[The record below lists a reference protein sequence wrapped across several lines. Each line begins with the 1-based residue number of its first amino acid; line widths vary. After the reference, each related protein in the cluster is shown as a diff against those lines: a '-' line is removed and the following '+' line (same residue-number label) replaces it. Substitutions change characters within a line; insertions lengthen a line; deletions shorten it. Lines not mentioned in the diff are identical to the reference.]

1 MAHSAWHS
9 AIYNAR
15 RSTINY
21 NFNAEV
27 WSDIIVK
34 KPKYPSITKRRSA
47 KRICMTTELLNIETR
62 VRLDFQALG
71 TWGTSKNVGSSE
83 LIRVYPKK
91 K

>member
-34 KPKYPSITKRRSA
+34 KLEYQSITKKTQRKTHMHDDGASEHRNSGSFGFPRRS
-47 KRICMTTELLNIETR
+47 E
-62 VRLDFQALG
+62 
-71 TWGTSKNVGSSE
+71 
-83 LIRVYPKK
+83 
-91 K
+91 